1 MPNELAHGKA
11 LSEVQFLTLAEVVE
25 VHRDQMA
32 RYRGQTGVR
41 DLGLLVSALA
51 VPQATFDGVYLHSD
65 LFEMA
70 AAYAFHLCRNHP
82 FVDGNKRT
90 ALASALVFLEMNRI
104 SVDDPHGALYDAM
117 VNMAAGTVGKEDLAQ
132 LFRRLSQD
140 TQEQRP

>member
-1 MPNELAHGKA
+1 MPNELAHGKP

-25 VHRDQMA
+25 VHRGQIA

-41 DLGLLVSALA
+41 DLGMLLSALA
-51 VPQATFDGVYLHSD
+51 VPQATFDGVYLHCD

-90 ALASALVFLEMNRI
+90 ALASALVFLELNGV
-104 SVDDPHGALYDAM
+104 SVHDPHGLLYDAM
-117 VNMAAGTVGKEDLAQ
+117 VNVAAGTFAKGDLAY
-132 LFRRLSQD
+132 LFRCLGQGTRQA
-140 TQEQRP
+140 